1 MAFRVGLVRPCRYTL
16 ALLETHQ
23 GYRSLVSCRSRS
35 LGFQSRGLSQSSH
48 IPAQVHQKAPRV
60 LRDVPLPLLFRSL
73 LVLSVAALPSSILSV
88 IIRTTKRHSQLL
100 SNSRLLRWPVQ
111 KTFYNTFCI
120 GSENAEIRENIKSL
134 RGMGLDGIVLAFAR
148 ETKIGDQ
155 EQTNVLTETNA
166 NLREWV
172 SMNMETLQ
180 NLTDEDYLALRCT
193 GAGPAAVAAL
203 DAFSASTPG
212 TKEYEANLE
221 TLRVFE
227 DALTRICAE
236 AEKKGVRILID
247 AESSLH
253 QAAIDYVALSLMF
266 KFNQNGRAVI
276 YNTYQMYLQA
286 GTSKMI
292 KHIRLSQDQNFTIGI
307 KMVRGAYLH
316 VEARPEALHKC
327 KQDTDDCYDNSV
339 RFLFGGKVDS
349 SESGSTVGQTR
360 PWNAEIMLA
369 THNDA
374 SVQKALS
381 LWRSGGALTDTPNAN
396 GGTVQSLSFAQLMGM
411 ADEVSLGLVADK
423 KDHTWTSDSVPK
435 ESLPTVGVYKY
446 TIWGSFEECLLYMLR
461 RAEENQDAVARTR
474 GTALEALREVGRR
487 FVPFVN

>member
-1 MAFRVGLVRPCRYTL
+1 MASRVGLRPCRYTIS
-16 ALLETHQ
+16 LLETRQ

-48 IPAQVHQKAPRV
+48 IPAQVSQKVPRV
-60 LRDVPLPLLFRSL
+60 LRDVPLPILFRSL

-88 IIRTTKRHSQLL
+88 IIRVTKRHSQLL

-221 TLRVFE
+221 TLQVFE

-253 QAAIDYVALSLMF
+253 QAAIDHVAL
-266 KFNQNGRAVI
+266 VCCH
-276 YNTYQMYLQA
+276 LQA
-286 GTSKMI
+286 LCSLLTC
-292 KHIRLSQDQNFTIGI
+292 L
-307 KMVRGAYLH
+307 VCH
-316 VEARPEALHKC
+316 V
-327 KQDTDDCYDNSV
+327 
-339 RFLFGGKVDS
+339 KV
-349 SESGSTVGQTR
+349 Q
-360 PWNAEIMLA
+360 P
-369 THNDA
+369 
-374 SVQKALS
+374 K
-381 LWRSGGALTDTPNAN
+381 
-396 GGTVQSLSFAQLMGM
+396 
-411 ADEVSLGLVADK
+411 
-423 KDHTWTSDSVPK
+423 WTSRHLQHLSDVSQNCHA
-435 ESLPTVGVYKY
+435 
-446 TIWGSFEECLLYMLR
+446 IHR
-461 RAEENQDAVARTR
+461 N
-474 GTALEALREVGRR
+474 
-487 FVPFVN
+487 